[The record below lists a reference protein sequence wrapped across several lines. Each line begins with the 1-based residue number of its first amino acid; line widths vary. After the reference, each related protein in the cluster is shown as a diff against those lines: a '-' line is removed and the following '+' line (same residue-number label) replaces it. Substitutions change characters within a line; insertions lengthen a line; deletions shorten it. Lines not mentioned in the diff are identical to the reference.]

1 MLRSLPLFD
10 ICRIWLPLR
19 MSILPPQQ
27 NSNSQIQIFS
37 FSF

>member
-19 MSILPPQQ
+19 MPILPPQQ
-27 NSNSQIQIFS
+27 NSNSQIF
-37 FSF
+37 FFCF